1 MEIINNLQN
10 LENLDSRSVV
20 TIGNFDGIHAGHREL
35 INEALA
41 LANENNMDPVVLTFD
56 PLPEE
61 FFERKGFFK
70 LMLITDK
77 LDYFRKAG
85 IKTVIKIPFTK
96 KFSETSAPTFI
107 QEILINKLQ
116 TKYLI
121 VGEDFKF
128 GRNREGNYNTLSNE
142 KKFQTNIVS
151 VIKDSDKKISS
162 SMIRELIVAGDI
174 EKANGYL
181 INEFA
186 MDGYIVHGEKMGRKL
201 GYPTANIEICKSL
214 PINGIFLV
222 KVVIENTEVKFGL
235 ASIGNKPTFS
245 GKKDLLE
252 VFIFDY
258 DSDIYGK
265 KMKVY
270 FLEKLRDQI
279 KFKDENDLITQMN
292 HDSANAKNM
301 LKAKY
306 GL

>member
-1 MEIINNLQN
+1 MEIIDNLQN
-10 LENLDSRSVV
+10 LKNLDGRSVV
-20 TIGNFDGIHAGHREL
+20 TIGNFDGVHAGHREL

-41 LANENNMDPVVLTFD
+41 LANVNNMNPVVLTFD

-70 LMLITDK
+70 LMPIADK
-77 LDYFRKAG
+77 LEYFRTAG
-85 IKTVIKIPFTK
+85 IKTVIKVPFSK
-96 KFSETSAPTFI
+96 KFSDTSAPTFI

-142 KKFQTNIVS
+142 KKFKTKIVS
-151 VIKDSDKKISS
+151 VIKDSDMKISS
-162 SMIRELIVAGDI
+162 SMIRDLIVAGDI

-201 GYPTANIEICKSL
+201 GYPTANIEICKSF

-258 DSDIYGK
+258 NSDIYGK

-270 FLEKLRDQI
+270 FFEKLRNQI
-279 KFKDENDLITQMN
+279 KFKDENDLIRQMN
-292 HDSANAKNM
+292 HDSANARNM

>member
-41 LANENNMDPVVLTFD
+41 LANENNMNPVVLTFD

-186 MDGYIVHGEKMGRKL
+186 MDGFIVHGEKMGRKL

-222 KVVIENTEVKFGL
+222 KVVIENTKVKFGL

-258 DSDIYGK
+258 NSDIYGK

-279 KFKDENDLITQMN
+279 KFKDENDLITQMD

>member
-1 MEIINNLQN
+1 MEIIDNLQN
-10 LENLDSRSVV
+10 LKNLDGRSVV
-20 TIGNFDGIHAGHREL
+20 TIGNFDGVHAGHREL

-41 LANENNMDPVVLTFD
+41 LANVNNMNPVVLTFD

-70 LMLITDK
+70 LMPIADK
-77 LDYFRKAG
+77 LEYFRIAG
-85 IKTVIKIPFTK
+85 IKTVIKVPFSK

-142 KKFQTNIVS
+142 KKFKTKIVS
-151 VIKDSDKKISS
+151 VIKDSDMKISS
-162 SMIRELIVAGDI
+162 SMIRDLIVAGDI

-201 GYPTANIEICKSL
+201 GYPTANIEICKSF

-258 DSDIYGK
+258 NSDIYGK

-270 FLEKLRDQI
+270 FYEKLRNQI
-279 KFKDENDLITQMN
+279 KFKDENDLIRQMN
-292 HDSANAKNM
+292 HDSANARNM

>member
-1 MEIINNLQN
+1 MEIIDNLQN
-10 LENLDSRSVV
+10 LKNLDGRSVV
-20 TIGNFDGIHAGHREL
+20 TIGNFDGVHAGHREL

-41 LANENNMDPVVLTFD
+41 LANVNNMNPVVLTFD

-70 LMLITDK
+70 LMPIADK
-77 LDYFRKAG
+77 LEYFRTAG
-85 IKTVIKIPFTK
+85 IKTVIKVPFSK
-96 KFSETSAPTFI
+96 KFSDTSAPTFI

-142 KKFQTNIVS
+142 KKFKTKIVS
-151 VIKDSDKKISS
+151 VIKDSDMKISS
-162 SMIRELIVAGDI
+162 SMIRDLIVAGDI

-186 MDGYIVHGEKMGRKL
+186 MDGFIVHGEKMGRKL
-201 GYPTANIEICKSL
+201 GYPTANIEICKSF

-245 GKKDLLE
+245 GKRDLLE

-258 DSDIYGK
+258 NSDIYGK

-270 FLEKLRDQI
+270 FFEKLRNQI
-279 KFKDENDLITQMN
+279 KFKDENDLIRQMN
-292 HDSANAKNM
+292 HDSTYARNM

>member
-1 MEIINNLQN
+1 MEIIDNLQN
-10 LENLDSRSVV
+10 LKNLDGRSVV
-20 TIGNFDGIHAGHREL
+20 TIGNFDGVHAGHREL

-41 LANENNMDPVVLTFD
+41 LANVNNMNPVVLTFD

-70 LMLITDK
+70 LMPIADK
-77 LDYFRKAG
+77 LEYFRTAG
-85 IKTVIKIPFTK
+85 IKTVIKVPFSK

-142 KKFQTNIVS
+142 KKFKTKIVS
-151 VIKDSDKKISS
+151 VIKDSDMKISS
-162 SMIRELIVAGDI
+162 SMIRDLIVAGDI

-186 MDGYIVHGEKMGRKL
+186 MDGFIVHGEKMGRKL
-201 GYPTANIEICKSL
+201 GYPTANIEICKSF

-258 DSDIYGK
+258 NSDIYGK

-270 FLEKLRDQI
+270 FYEKLRNQI
-279 KFKDENDLITQMN
+279 KFKDENDLIRQMN
-292 HDSANAKNM
+292 HDSANARNM

>member
-1 MEIINNLQN
+1 MEIIDNLQN
-10 LENLDSRSVV
+10 LKNLDGRSVV
-20 TIGNFDGIHAGHREL
+20 TIGNFDGVHAGHREL

-41 LANENNMDPVVLTFD
+41 LANVNNMNPVVLTFD

-70 LMLITDK
+70 LMPIADK
-77 LDYFRKAG
+77 LEYFRTAG
-85 IKTVIKIPFTK
+85 IKTVIKVPFSK
-96 KFSETSAPTFI
+96 KFSATSAPTFI

-142 KKFQTNIVS
+142 KKFKTKIVS
-151 VIKDSDKKISS
+151 VIKDSDMKISS
-162 SMIRELIVAGDI
+162 SMIRDLIVAGDI

-201 GYPTANIEICKSL
+201 GYPTANIEICKSF

-245 GKKDLLE
+245 GKRDLLE

-258 DSDIYGK
+258 NSDIYGK

-270 FLEKLRDQI
+270 FFEKLRNQI

-292 HDSANAKNM
+292 HDSANARNM

>member
-1 MEIINNLQN
+1 MEIIDNLQN
-10 LENLDSRSVV
+10 LKNLDGRSVV
-20 TIGNFDGIHAGHREL
+20 TIGNFDGVHAGHREL

-41 LANENNMDPVVLTFD
+41 LANVNNMNPVVLTFD

-70 LMLITDK
+70 LMPIADK
-77 LDYFRKAG
+77 LEYFRIAG
-85 IKTVIKIPFTK
+85 IKTVIKVPFSK

-128 GRNREGNYNTLSNE
+128 GKNREGNYNTLSNE
-142 KKFQTNIVS
+142 KKFKTKIVS
-151 VIKDSDKKISS
+151 VIKDSDMKISS
-162 SMIRELIVAGDI
+162 SMIRDLIVAGDI

-201 GYPTANIEICKSL
+201 GYPTANIEICKSF

-258 DSDIYGK
+258 NSDIYGK

-270 FLEKLRDQI
+270 FFEKLRNQI
-279 KFKDENDLITQMN
+279 KFKDENDLIRQMN
-292 HDSANAKNM
+292 HDSTYARNM

>member
-1 MEIINNLQN
+1 MEIIDNLQN
-10 LENLDSRSVV
+10 LKNLDGRSVV
-20 TIGNFDGIHAGHREL
+20 TIGNFDGVHAGHREL

-41 LANENNMDPVVLTFD
+41 LANVNNMNPVVLTFD

-70 LMLITDK
+70 LMPIADK
-77 LDYFRKAG
+77 LEYFRIAG
-85 IKTVIKIPFTK
+85 IKTVIKVPFSK

-128 GRNREGNYNTLSNE
+128 GKNREGNYNTLSNE
-142 KKFQTNIVS
+142 KKFKTKIVS
-151 VIKDSDKKISS
+151 VIKDSDMKISS
-162 SMIRELIVAGDI
+162 SMIRDLIVAGDI

-186 MDGYIVHGEKMGRKL
+186 MDGFIVHGEKMGRKL
-201 GYPTANIEICKSL
+201 GYPTANIEICKSF

-258 DSDIYGK
+258 NSDIYGK

-270 FLEKLRDQI
+270 FFEKLRNQI
-279 KFKDENDLITQMN
+279 KFKDENDLIRQMN
-292 HDSANAKNM
+292 HDSTYARNM

>member
-1 MEIINNLQN
+1 MEIIDNLQN
-10 LENLDSRSVV
+10 LKNLDGRSVV
-20 TIGNFDGIHAGHREL
+20 TIGNFDGVHAGHREL

-41 LANENNMDPVVLTFD
+41 LANVNNMNPVVLTFD

-70 LMLITDK
+70 LMPIADK
-77 LDYFRKAG
+77 LEYFRIAG
-85 IKTVIKIPFTK
+85 IKTVIKVPFSK
-96 KFSETSAPTFI
+96 KFSETSATTFV

-116 TKYLI
+116 TEYLI

-142 KKFQTNIVS
+142 KKFKTKIVS
-151 VIKDSDKKISS
+151 VIKDSDMKISS
-162 SMIRELIVAGDI
+162 SMIRDLIVAGDI

-201 GYPTANIEICKSL
+201 GYPTANIEICKSF

-258 DSDIYGK
+258 NSDIYGK

-270 FLEKLRDQI
+270 FFEKLRNQI
-279 KFKDENDLITQMN
+279 KFKDENDLIRQMN
-292 HDSANAKNM
+292 HDSANARNM

>member
-1 MEIINNLQN
+1 MEIIDNLQN
-10 LENLDSRSVV
+10 LKNLDGRSVV
-20 TIGNFDGIHAGHREL
+20 TIGNFDGVHAGHREL

-41 LANENNMDPVVLTFD
+41 LANVNNMNPVVLTFD

-70 LMLITDK
+70 LMPIADK
-77 LDYFRKAG
+77 LEYFRTAG
-85 IKTVIKIPFTK
+85 IKTVIKVPFSK

-142 KKFQTNIVS
+142 KKFKTKIVS
-151 VIKDSDKKISS
+151 VIKDSDMKISS
-162 SMIRELIVAGDI
+162 SMIRDLIVAGDI

-186 MDGYIVHGEKMGRKL
+186 MDGFIVHGEKMGRKL
-201 GYPTANIEICKSL
+201 GYPTANIEICKSF

-245 GKKDLLE
+245 GKRDLLE

-258 DSDIYGK
+258 NSDIYGK

-270 FLEKLRDQI
+270 FFEKLRNQI
-279 KFKDENDLITQMN
+279 KFKDENDLIRQMN
-292 HDSANAKNM
+292 HDSANARNM

>member
-41 LANENNMDPVVLTFD
+41 LANENNMNPVVLTFD

-186 MDGYIVHGEKMGRKL
+186 MDGFIVHGEKMGRKL

-222 KVVIENTEVKFGL
+222 KVVIENTKVKFGL

-258 DSDIYGK
+258 NSDIYGK

-270 FLEKLRDQI
+270 FFEKLRNQI
-279 KFKDENDLITQMN
+279 KFKDENDLIKQMN
-292 HDSANAKNM
+292 HDSANARNM

>member
-1 MEIINNLQN
+1 MEIIDNLQN
-10 LENLDSRSVV
+10 LKNLDGRSVV

-35 INEALA
+35 INEAHS
-41 LANENNMDPVVLTFD
+41 LANVNNMNPVVLTFD

-70 LMLITDK
+70 LMPIADK
-77 LDYFRKAG
+77 LEYFRTAG
-85 IKTVIKIPFTK
+85 IKTVIKVPFSK

-142 KKFQTNIVS
+142 KKFKTKIVS
-151 VIKDSDKKISS
+151 VIKDSDMKISS
-162 SMIRELIVAGDI
+162 SMIRDLIVAGDI

-186 MDGYIVHGEKMGRKL
+186 MDGFIVHGEKMGRKL
-201 GYPTANIEICKSL
+201 GYPTANIEICKSF

-258 DSDIYGK
+258 NSDIYGK

-270 FLEKLRDQI
+270 FYEKLRNQI
-279 KFKDENDLITQMN
+279 KFKDENDLIRQMN
-292 HDSANAKNM
+292 HDSANARNM

>member
-1 MEIINNLQN
+1 MEIIDNLQN
-10 LENLDSRSVV
+10 LKNLDGRSVV
-20 TIGNFDGIHAGHREL
+20 TIGNFDGVHAGHREL

-41 LANENNMDPVVLTFD
+41 LANVNNMNPVVLTFD

-70 LMLITDK
+70 LMPIADK
-77 LDYFRKAG
+77 LEYFRIAG
-85 IKTVIKIPFTK
+85 IKTVIKVPFSK
-96 KFSETSAPTFI
+96 KFSETSATTFV

-116 TKYLI
+116 TEYLI

-142 KKFQTNIVS
+142 KKFKTKIVS
-151 VIKDSDKKISS
+151 VIKDSDMKISS
-162 SMIRELIVAGDI
+162 SMIRDLIVAGDI

-201 GYPTANIEICKSL
+201 GYPTANIEICKSF

-258 DSDIYGK
+258 NSDIYGK

-270 FLEKLRDQI
+270 FFEKLRNQI
-279 KFKDENDLITQMN
+279 KFKNENDLITQMN
-292 HDSANAKNM
+292 HDSANARNM

>member
-1 MEIINNLQN
+1 MEIIDNLQN
-10 LENLDSRSVV
+10 LKNLDGRSVV
-20 TIGNFDGIHAGHREL
+20 TIGNFDGVHAGHREL

-41 LANENNMDPVVLTFD
+41 LANVNNMNPVVLTFD

-70 LMLITDK
+70 LMPIADK
-77 LDYFRKAG
+77 LEYFRTAG
-85 IKTVIKIPFTK
+85 IKTVIKVPFSK
-96 KFSETSAPTFI
+96 KFSATSAPTFI

-142 KKFQTNIVS
+142 KKFKTKIVS
-151 VIKDSDKKISS
+151 VIKDSDMKISS
-162 SMIRELIVAGDI
+162 SMIRDLIVAGDI

-201 GYPTANIEICKSL
+201 GYPTANIEICKSF

-258 DSDIYGK
+258 NSDIYGK

-270 FLEKLRDQI
+270 FFEKLRNQI
-279 KFKDENDLITQMN
+279 KFKDENDLIRQMN
-292 HDSANAKNM
+292 HDSANARNM

>member
-1 MEIINNLQN
+1 MEIIDNLQN
-10 LENLDSRSVV
+10 LKNLDGRSVV
-20 TIGNFDGIHAGHREL
+20 TIGNFDGVHAGHREL

-41 LANENNMDPVVLTFD
+41 LANVNNMNPVVLTFD

-70 LMLITDK
+70 LMPIADK
-77 LDYFRKAG
+77 LEYFRTAG
-85 IKTVIKIPFTK
+85 IKTVIKVPFSK
-96 KFSETSAPTFI
+96 KFSDTSAPTFI

-142 KKFQTNIVS
+142 KKFKTKIVS
-151 VIKDSDKKISS
+151 VIKDSDMKISS
-162 SMIRELIVAGDI
+162 SMIRDLIVAGDI

-186 MDGYIVHGEKMGRKL
+186 MDGFIVHGEKMGRKL
-201 GYPTANIEICKSL
+201 GYPTANIEICKSF

-258 DSDIYGK
+258 NSDIYGK

-270 FLEKLRDQI
+270 FFEKLRNQI
-279 KFKDENDLITQMN
+279 KFKDENDLIRQMN
-292 HDSANAKNM
+292 HDSANARNM

>member
-1 MEIINNLQN
+1 MEIIDNLQN
-10 LENLDSRSVV
+10 LKNLDGRSVV
-20 TIGNFDGIHAGHREL
+20 TIGNFDGVHAGHREL

-41 LANENNMDPVVLTFD
+41 LANVNNMNPVVLTFD

-70 LMLITDK
+70 LMPIADK
-77 LDYFRKAG
+77 LEYFRIAG
-85 IKTVIKIPFTK
+85 IKTVIKVPFSK
-96 KFSETSAPTFI
+96 KFSETSAPTFV

-128 GRNREGNYNTLSNE
+128 GKNREGNYNTLSNE
-142 KKFQTNIVS
+142 KKFKTKIVS
-151 VIKDSDKKISS
+151 VIKDSDMKISS
-162 SMIRELIVAGDI
+162 SMIRDLIVAGDI

-201 GYPTANIEICKSL
+201 GYPTANIEICKSF

-258 DSDIYGK
+258 NSDIYGK

-270 FLEKLRDQI
+270 FFEKLRNQI
-279 KFKDENDLITQMN
+279 KFKDENDLIRQMN
-292 HDSANAKNM
+292 HDSANARNM

>member
-1 MEIINNLQN
+1 MEIIDNLQN
-10 LENLDSRSVV
+10 LKNLDGRSVV
-20 TIGNFDGIHAGHREL
+20 TIGNFDGVHAGHREL

-41 LANENNMDPVVLTFD
+41 LANVNNMNPVVLTFD

-70 LMLITDK
+70 LMPIADK
-77 LDYFRKAG
+77 LEYFRTAG
-85 IKTVIKIPFTK
+85 IKTVIKVPFSK

-142 KKFQTNIVS
+142 KKFKTKIVS
-151 VIKDSDKKISS
+151 VIKDSDMKISS
-162 SMIRELIVAGDI
+162 SMIRDLIVAGDI

-186 MDGYIVHGEKMGRKL
+186 MDGFIVHGEKMGRKL
-201 GYPTANIEICKSL
+201 GYPTANIEICKSF

-245 GKKDLLE
+245 GKRDLLE

-258 DSDIYGK
+258 NSDIYGK

-270 FLEKLRDQI
+270 FFEKLRNQI
-279 KFKDENDLITQMN
+279 KFKDENDLIRQMN
-292 HDSANAKNM
+292 HDSTYARNM

>member
-1 MEIINNLQN
+1 MEIIDNLQN
-10 LENLDSRSVV
+10 LKNLDGRSVV
-20 TIGNFDGIHAGHREL
+20 TIGNFDGVHAGHREL

-41 LANENNMDPVVLTFD
+41 LANVNNMNPVVLTFD

-70 LMLITDK
+70 LMPIADK
-77 LDYFRKAG
+77 LEYFRIAG
-85 IKTVIKIPFTK
+85 IKTVIKVPFSK

-142 KKFQTNIVS
+142 KKFKTKIVS
-151 VIKDSDKKISS
+151 VIKDSDMKISS
-162 SMIRELIVAGDI
+162 SMIRDLIVAGDI

-201 GYPTANIEICKSL
+201 GYPTANIEICKSF

-258 DSDIYGK
+258 NSDIYGK

-270 FLEKLRDQI
+270 FFEKLRNQI
-279 KFKDENDLITQMN
+279 KFKDENDLIRQMN
-292 HDSANAKNM
+292 HDSTNARNM

>member
-1 MEIINNLQN
+1 MEIIDNLQN
-10 LENLDSRSVV
+10 LKNLDGRSVV
-20 TIGNFDGIHAGHREL
+20 TIGNFDGVHAGHREL

-41 LANENNMDPVVLTFD
+41 LANVNNMNPVVLTFD

-70 LMLITDK
+70 LMPIADK
-77 LDYFRKAG
+77 LEYFRIAG
-85 IKTVIKIPFTK
+85 IKTVIKVPFSK
-96 KFSETSAPTFI
+96 KFSETSATTFV

-142 KKFQTNIVS
+142 KKFKTKIVS
-151 VIKDSDKKISS
+151 VIKDSDMKISS
-162 SMIRELIVAGDI
+162 SMIRDLIVAGDI

-201 GYPTANIEICKSL
+201 GYPTANIEICKSF

-258 DSDIYGK
+258 NSDIYGK

-270 FLEKLRDQI
+270 FFEKLRNQI
-279 KFKDENDLITQMN
+279 KFKDENDLIRQMN
-292 HDSANAKNM
+292 HDSANARNM

>member
-1 MEIINNLQN
+1 MEIIDNLQN
-10 LENLDSRSVV
+10 WKNLGNRSVV
-20 TIGNFDGIHAGHREL
+20 TIGNFDGVHAGHREL

-41 LANENNMDPVVLTFD
+41 LANVNNMNPVVLTFD

-70 LMLITDK
+70 LMPITDK
-77 LDYFRKAG
+77 LEYFRKVG
-85 IKTVIKIPFTK
+85 IKTVIKVPFSK

-116 TKYLI
+116 TEYLI

-142 KKFQTNIVS
+142 KKFKTKIVS
-151 VIKDSDKKISS
+151 VIKDSDMKISS
-162 SMIRELIVAGDI
+162 SMIRDLIVAGDI

-186 MDGYIVHGEKMGRKL
+186 MDGFIVHGEKMGRKL
-201 GYPTANIEICKSL
+201 GYPTANIEICKSF

-258 DSDIYGK
+258 NSDIYGK

-270 FLEKLRDQI
+270 FFEKLRNQI

-292 HDSANAKNM
+292 HDSANARNM

>member
-1 MEIINNLQN
+1 MEIIDNLQN
-10 LENLDSRSVV
+10 LKNLDGRSVV
-20 TIGNFDGIHAGHREL
+20 TIGNFDGVHAGHREL

-41 LANENNMDPVVLTFD
+41 LANVNNMNPVVLTFD

-70 LMLITDK
+70 LMPIADK
-77 LDYFRKAG
+77 LEYFRTAG
-85 IKTVIKIPFTK
+85 IKTVIKVPFSK
-96 KFSETSAPTFI
+96 KFSETSATTFV

-116 TKYLI
+116 TEYLI

-142 KKFQTNIVS
+142 KKFKTKIVS
-151 VIKDSDKKISS
+151 VIKDSDMKISS
-162 SMIRELIVAGDI
+162 SMIRDLIVAGDI

-201 GYPTANIEICKSL
+201 GYPTANIEICKSF

-258 DSDIYGK
+258 NSDIYGK

-270 FLEKLRDQI
+270 FFEKLRNQI
-279 KFKDENDLITQMN
+279 KFKDENDLIRQMN
-292 HDSANAKNM
+292 HDSANARNM

>member
-1 MEIINNLQN
+1 MEIIDNLQN
-10 LENLDSRSVV
+10 LKNLDGRSVV
-20 TIGNFDGIHAGHREL
+20 TIGNFDGIHAGHKEL
-35 INEALA
+35 INEAHS
-41 LANENNMDPVVLTFD
+41 LANVNNMNPVVLTFD

-70 LMLITDK
+70 LMPIADK
-77 LDYFRKAG
+77 LEYFRTAG
-85 IKTVIKIPFTK
+85 IKTVIKVPFSK

-142 KKFQTNIVS
+142 KKFKTKIVS
-151 VIKDSDKKISS
+151 VIKDSDMKISS
-162 SMIRELIVAGDI
+162 SMIRDLIVAGDI

-186 MDGYIVHGEKMGRKL
+186 MDGFIVHGEKMGRKL
-201 GYPTANIEICKSL
+201 GYPTANIEICKSF

-258 DSDIYGK
+258 NSDIYGK

-270 FLEKLRDQI
+270 FYEKLRNQI
-279 KFKDENDLITQMN
+279 KFKDENDLIRQMN
-292 HDSANAKNM
+292 HDSANARNM

>member
-1 MEIINNLQN
+1 MEIIDNLQN
-10 LENLDSRSVV
+10 LKNLDGRSVV
-20 TIGNFDGIHAGHREL
+20 TIGNFDGVHAGHREL

-41 LANENNMDPVVLTFD
+41 LANVNNMNPVILTFD

-70 LMLITDK
+70 LMPIADK
-77 LDYFRKAG
+77 LEYFRIAG
-85 IKTVIKIPFTK
+85 IKTVIKVPFSK
-96 KFSETSAPTFI
+96 KFSETSATTFV

-116 TKYLI
+116 TEYLI

-142 KKFQTNIVS
+142 KKFKTKIVS
-151 VIKDSDKKISS
+151 VIKDSDMKISS
-162 SMIRELIVAGDI
+162 SMIRDLIVAGDI

-201 GYPTANIEICKSL
+201 GYPTANIEICKSF

-258 DSDIYGK
+258 NSDIYGK

-270 FLEKLRDQI
+270 FFEKLRNQI

-292 HDSANAKNM
+292 HDSANARNM

>member
-1 MEIINNLQN
+1 MEIIDNLQN
-10 LENLDSRSVV
+10 LKNLDGRSVV
-20 TIGNFDGIHAGHREL
+20 TIGNFDGVHAGHREL

-41 LANENNMDPVVLTFD
+41 LANVNNMNPVVLTFD

-70 LMLITDK
+70 LMPIADK
-77 LDYFRKAG
+77 LEYFRIAG
-85 IKTVIKIPFTK
+85 IKTVIKVPFSK

-128 GRNREGNYNTLSNE
+128 GKNREGNYNTLSNE
-142 KKFQTNIVS
+142 KKFKTKIVS
-151 VIKDSDKKISS
+151 VIKDSGMKISS
-162 SMIRELIVAGDI
+162 SMIRDLIAAGDI
-174 EKANGYL
+174 EKANSYL
-181 INEFA
+181 MNGFA

-201 GYPTANIEICKSL
+201 GYPTANIEICKSF

-258 DSDIYGK
+258 NSDIYGK

-270 FLEKLRDQI
+270 FFEKLRNQI
-279 KFKDENDLITQMN
+279 KFKDENDLIRQMN
-292 HDSANAKNM
+292 HDSANARNM

>member
-1 MEIINNLQN
+1 MEIINNLQK
-10 LENLDSRSVV
+10 LKNLDSRSVV
-20 TIGNFDGIHAGHREL
+20 TIGNFDGIHAGHKKL
-35 INEALA
+35 INETLT
-41 LANENNMDPVVLTFD
+41 LANVNNMNPVVLTFD

-61 FFERKGFFK
+61 FFERNNFFK
-70 LMLITDK
+70 LMPISDK
-77 LDYFRKAG
+77 LEYFRKVG

-96 KFSETSAPTFI
+96 EFSKTSAPIFI

-128 GRNREGNYNTLSNE
+128 GRNRDGNYNTLLNE
-142 KKFQTNIVS
+142 KKFETKKVS
-151 VIKDSDKKISS
+151 IIRDSDTKISS
-162 SMIRELIVAGDI
+162 SMIRDLIVAGDI
-174 EKANGYL
+174 EKGNGYL

-186 MDGYIVHGEKMGRKL
+186 MDGYIVHGEKIGRKL
-201 GYPTANIEICKSL
+201 GYPTANIEICKSF

-252 VFIFDY
+252 VFIFDHN
-258 DSDIYGK
+258 SEIYGK

-270 FLEKLRDQI
+270 FYEKLRNQI
-279 KFKDENDLITQMN
+279 KFKNENDLIIQMN
-292 HDSANAKNM
+292 HDSDNAKNI

>member
-1 MEIINNLQN
+1 MEIIDNLQN
-10 LENLDSRSVV
+10 LKNLDGRSVV
-20 TIGNFDGIHAGHREL
+20 TIGNFDGVHAGHREL

-41 LANENNMDPVVLTFD
+41 LANMNNMNPVVLTFD

-70 LMLITDK
+70 LMPIADK
-77 LDYFRKAG
+77 LEYFRIAG
-85 IKTVIKIPFTK
+85 IKTVIKVPFSK
-96 KFSETSAPTFI
+96 KFSETSATTFV

-116 TKYLI
+116 TEYLI

-142 KKFQTNIVS
+142 KKFKTKIVS
-151 VIKDSDKKISS
+151 VIKDSDMKISS
-162 SMIRELIVAGDI
+162 SMIRDLIVAGDI

-201 GYPTANIEICKSL
+201 GYPTANIEICKSF

-258 DSDIYGK
+258 NSDIYGK

-270 FLEKLRDQI
+270 FFEKLRNQI
-279 KFKDENDLITQMN
+279 KFKDENDLIRQMN
-292 HDSANAKNM
+292 HDSANARNM